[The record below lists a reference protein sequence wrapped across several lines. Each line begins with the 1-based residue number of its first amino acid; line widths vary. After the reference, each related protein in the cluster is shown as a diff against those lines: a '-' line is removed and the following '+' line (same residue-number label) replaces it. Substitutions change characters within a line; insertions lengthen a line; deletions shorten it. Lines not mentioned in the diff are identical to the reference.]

1 MMPAGSEGVITIGRE
16 AGGGTTVGAGTVK
29 LNCVVAVCAG
39 ELLSVTES
47 VKEKLPLE
55 SGVPE
60 ITPVVED
67 RVRPEGSWP
76 VVTVQV

>member
-1 MMPAGSEGVITIGRE
+1 MPAGSEGMIPSGKG
-16 AGGGTTVGAGTVK
+16 AGGRTGTLK

-39 ELLSVTES
+39 ELLSVTEIA
-47 VKEKLPLE
+47 KEKLPLE

-60 ITPVVED
+60 IAPVED

-76 VVTVQV
+76 AVTVQV